1 MFSKLALT
9 SVLLASPVLAAE
21 SELKLAVNPPK
32 PKIVCSAAAGTV
44 VATISVSGGNGGPLA
59 LKLTGDA
66 AEKFAIKGDDI
77 IVGPKGLSAD
87 GKCSDKLDISIDVDQ
102 K

>member
-1 MFSKLALT
+1 MLGKLALT
-9 SVLLASPVLAAE
+9 SILLASPVLAAE
-21 SELKLAVNPPK
+21 SELQVAVNPPK
-32 PKIVCSAAAGTV
+32 PEIVCSAVAGTV
-44 VATISVSGGNGGPLA
+44 VATISVSGGNGNPLT

-77 IVGPKGLSAD
+77 VVGPKGLSAD
-87 GKCSDKLDISIDVDQ
+87 GKCSGKLDISIEVDQ